1 MAKDAII
8 PSQIKSFVAKYTS
21 LFFFEDVKVLS
32 NENKTV
38 TTSNQG
44 YEILPIQ
51 ITRTSRA
58 PCKKSQVQEMMMKM
72 RLRKTFVE
80 KDQEKDSPWDL
91 VLEDK
96 SVHVMMG
103 LLQFQNYL
111 KVDQSLSQEKV
122 DQLWEMESC

>member
-1 MAKDAII
+1 
-8 PSQIKSFVAKYTS
+8 
-21 LFFFEDVKVLS
+21 
-32 NENKTV
+32 
-38 TTSNQG
+38 
-44 YEILPIQ
+44 
-51 ITRTSRA
+51 
-58 PCKKSQVQEMMMKM
+58 MMMKM